1 MSMSGM
7 SRKEDM
13 VTEQEHLIH
22 ELQWEN
28 QKLKKENAELKEI
41 RYLDQAEISYQRRQ
55 IDFLM
60 GALDEANSIANSK
73 ARNAM
78 VITYGE

>member
-1 MSMSGM
+1 MT
-7 SRKEDM
+7 D
-13 VTEQEHLIH
+13 QEHLIH

-28 QKLKKENAELKEI
+28 QKLKNENAELKEI
-41 RYLDQAEISYQRRQ
+41 HYLDQSEICYQRRQ

-60 GALDEANSIANSK
+60 GALDEANRAADSK